1 MGKSFISNKI
11 SKNKIN
17 DEKKILKHRNILM
30 MVILLFLF
38 KYYFINKN
46 HIINIHQ
53 HQYYHL
59 KFLNLEKIDQC

>member
-1 MGKSFISNKI
+1 MGKSFISNKVN
-11 SKNKIN
+11 KNKIN

-30 MVILLFLF
+30 MLILLFLF

-59 KFLNLEKIDQC
+59 IFLNLEKIDQY